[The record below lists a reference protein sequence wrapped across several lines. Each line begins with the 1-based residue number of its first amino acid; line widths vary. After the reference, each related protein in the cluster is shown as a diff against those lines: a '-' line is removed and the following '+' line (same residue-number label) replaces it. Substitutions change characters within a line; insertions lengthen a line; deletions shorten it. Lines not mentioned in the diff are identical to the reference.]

1 MRNGIFAVINIGTS
15 AFRMEIGSFQNGKYM
30 QLEYIIKSLSLGK
43 DTFSKGFI
51 SQDSMEKAM
60 NILQRFKIKMDEYNI
75 KNRYKALA
83 TSSVREARNREFF
96 IDYMSKKAG
105 IKIEVL
111 TPHEELYIRYI
122 SIKNEFK
129 GFKKLENR
137 GIALVNVSSGN
148 VSIMT
153 VKKKTILYAD
163 SLHFG
168 SLRLNE
174 IFNNI
179 DERNKFYAYNR
190 YISNMIETVKQTIKA
205 SNIKNVIFSGSSIVI
220 LNSILNPKSNS
231 ITKHSIIN
239 LFEIIK
245 REDLHFI
252 KGRFDIRENEA
263 YILKPMLAIYTN
275 ILSLFNSDTFYFSTT
290 TFTRKL
296 IFYYSKS
303 YRKGTLQ
310 DYLEN
315 TLIHVGEKY
324 NFDKQHAISVKD
336 NAIKIFDA
344 LKDIHLLDNR
354 YRKILEIAAIMHD
367 VGYFINANTHEKQS
381 YYIIKSMNLPQIT
394 KKDNTM
400 IALTALLHKDD
411 DKYKH
416 VARYE
421 YLSEKDTFTL
431 MKLASL
437 IRIADAMDAS
447 HKQLIKEFSIVQE
460 TDGIRIK
467 AKSNNFIYFEEV
479 SFRKKSRLFEEIFGI
494 KISLEHEI
502 V

>member
-1 MRNGIFAVINIGTS
+1 MKNGIFAVINIGTS
-15 AFRMEIGSFQNGKYM
+15 AFRMEIGSFKNGEYT

-51 SQDSMEKAM
+51 SQDSMEKARS
-60 NILQRFKIKMDEYNI
+60 ILQKFKIKMNEYNI

-96 IDYMSKKAG
+96 IDYMSKKVG
-105 IKIEVL
+105 IDIDVL

-129 GFKKLENR
+129 SFGKLENR
-137 GIALVNVSSGN
+137 GIALLNVSSGN
-148 VSIMT
+148 VSIMV
-153 VKKKTILYAD
+153 VKKRTILYAD

-174 IFNNI
+174 IFSNI
-179 DERNKFYAYNR
+179 EEISKFYAYSR
-190 YISNMIETVKQTIKA
+190 YISNMIEIVKQTIKA

-231 ITKHSIIN
+231 VTKHSVMD

-245 REDLHFI
+245 SENLDFI
-252 KGRFDIRENEA
+252 KNHFNIRENEA

-275 ILSLFNSDTFYFSTT
+275 ILSLFTSDTFYFSTT
-290 TFTRKL
+290 TFPRKL
-296 IFYYSKS
+296 MFYYSKS
-303 YRKGTLQ
+303 YKKGTLQ
-310 DYLEN
+310 NYLEN
-315 TLIHVGEKY
+315 TLMHLGEKY
-324 NFDKQHAISVKD
+324 NFDKHHAISVKN
-336 NAIKIFDA
+336 NAAKIFEA
-344 LKDIHLLDNR
+344 LKDIHLLDNKYKR
-354 YRKILEIAAIMHD
+354 ILEIAAILHD
-367 VGYFINANTHEKQS
+367 VGYFINANTHEKHS
-381 YYIIKSMNLPQIT
+381 YYIIKSMNLPQIN

-416 VARYE
+416 VAHYE
-421 YLSEKDTFTL
+421 YLSEEDTFKL

-437 IRIADAMDAS
+437 LRIADAMDAS
-447 HKQLIKEFSIVQE
+447 HRQLIKEFSIVQE
-460 TDGIRIK
+460 KNGIKIK
-467 AKSNNFIYFEEV
+467 AKSDNFIYFEKV
-479 SFRKKSRLFEEIFGI
+479 AFQKKSRLFEEIFGI
-494 KISLEHEI
+494 KINLEHEI